1 MILREYQQ
9 VQNDAI
15 RASAM
20 LGNRRIISCAPTGSG
35 KSIMI
40 GELVASLLEK
50 KSGTQRVVIVLP
62 RRSLVKQLSDS
73 FTGWGIN
80 HGVVMSGV

>member
-1 MILREYQQ
+1 MGFTELNQQEELYMNLQELLREYQQ
-9 VQNDAI
+9 VQNDGV

-20 LGNRRIISCAPTGSG
+20 KGNRRIISCAPTGSG

-62 RRSLVKQLSDS
+62 
-73 FTGWGIN
+73 
-80 HGVVMSGV
+80 